1 MNNYTMC
8 MKSKL
13 FVTITPS
20 SQDKCTCTLLTLTP
34 ISEYMFTYYSEDII
48 RCLIYLFCKYLYFIC
63 FKCTWH
69 RYKSFLH
76 YQKKKER
83 KEKPLAQGKVQ
94 Y

>member
-20 SQDKCTCTLLTLTP
+20 SKDKCTCTLLTLTP

-48 RCLIYLFCKYLYFIC
+48 RCLIYIFVSIFI
-63 FKCTWH
+63 
-69 RYKSFLH
+69 SFVLH
-76 YQKKKER
+76 VHGIVTKHSYTIRRKKKE
-83 KEKPLAQGKVQ
+83 KKSP
-94 Y
+94 

>member
-20 SQDKCTCTLLTLTP
+20 SKDKCTCTLLTLTP

-48 RCLIYLFCKYLYFIC
+48 RCLI
-63 FKCTWH
+63 
-69 RYKSFLH
+69 FL
-76 YQKKKER
+76 
-83 KEKPLAQGKVQ
+83 
-94 Y
+94 